1 MLGII
6 GLLIAILVLVVLAY
20 KGVGAFPITIIAGFI
35 VILTNGMDL
44 WESFSEVYMNGY
56 LGFFKNYFFI
66 FAASSLYAKLMEESG
81 AAVSIGYK
89 FVDWFGSKR
98 TVLIVFMITVV
109 LTYGGINLFIAI
121 FAVTP
126 IIMVL
131 FKEADIPRRLAI
143 GVFVAG
149 SGTISMSALPGSP
162 ALANVIPTR
171 FLGTSITAA
180 PVLGI
185 IAAIMMTVMILV
197 YLKWEEK
204 RLRKA
209 GEHFSY
215 IPGTDHKI
223 YEVDRNSLPPAGI
236 SFIPLAIV
244 IGMIIGFK
252 EIIPNAAALIVLA
265 MITASAA
272 VLAFFWSRIK
282 DKKTT
287 INIGL
292 SGAIGAIAGPCAVVA
307 FGAIVQKSSSFIDVV
322 GWINGL
328 RMNPYWTSTIA
339 TAIMSGVTGSA
350 SGGLTITL
358 QTFAEQFKTSGANLS
373 ILHRLISI
381 ASGSL
386 GSLPHGS
393 GFFLMFEWLGLTHKE
408 CYRFVGVVAVIIP
421 LITFVVLTT
430 AVIAMGL

>member
-6 GLLIAILVLVVLAY
+6 GLLLAILVLVVLAY
-20 KGVGAFPITIIAGFI
+20 RGVGAFPITILAGFM
-35 VILTNGMDL
+35 VIITNGMSIWD
-44 WESFSEVYMNGY
+44 SFSEVYMGGY
-56 LGFFKNYFFI
+56 LSFFKSYFFI

-81 AAVSIGYK
+81 AAIAIGYK
-89 FVDWFGSKR
+89 FVDWFGKR
-98 TVLIVFMITVV
+98 RAVLIVFLITVV

-149 SGTISMSALPGSP
+149 SGTVSMSALPGSP

-171 FLGTSITAA
+171 FLGTQITAA
-180 PVLGI
+180 PGLGI
-185 IAAIMMTVMILV
+185 IAAVMMTIMILL
-197 YLKWEEK
+197 YLKWEEN

-223 YEVDRNSLPPAGI
+223 YEVDRGNLPPAGV
-236 SFIPLAIV
+236 SFVPLVIV
-244 IGMIIGFK
+244 VGMIIGLK
-252 EIIPNAAALIVLA
+252 EIIPNSAELIVLS
-265 MITASAA
+265 MITSSAA
-272 VLAFFWSRIK
+272 VLLLFWSRIR
-282 DKKTT
+282 DKKAA
-287 INIGL
+287 INTGL

-307 FGAIVQKSSSFIDVV
+307 FGAIVQRSSSFIDVV
-322 GWINGL
+322 AWINNL
-328 RMNPYWTSTIA
+328 KMNPYWTGTMA

-358 QTFAEQFKTSGANLS
+358 QTFSEQFKASGANLS

-381 ASGSL
+381 ASGSF

-393 GFFLMFEWLGLTHKE
+393 GFFLMFGWLGLTHKE
-408 CYRFVGVVAVIIP
+408 CYRFVGVVSVVIP
-421 LITFVVLTT
+421 MITFIVLTT
-430 AVIAMGL
+430 AVVAMGL

>member
-6 GLLIAILVLVVLAY
+6 GLLMAILVLVVLAY
-20 KGVGAFPITIIAGFI
+20 KGVGAFPITIVAGFI
-35 VILTNGMDL
+35 VILTNGMDI
-44 WESFSEVYMNGY
+44 WESFSDVYMNGY

-81 AAVSIGYK
+81 AAIAIGYK

-98 TVLIVFMITVV
+98 AVLIVFMITVV

-149 SGTISMSALPGSP
+149 SGTVSLSALPGSP
-162 ALANVIPTR
+162 SLANVIPTR
-171 FLGTSITAA
+171 YLGTSITAA

-185 IAAIMMTVMILV
+185 IAAVMMALMILV
-197 YLKWEEK
+197 YLNWEEN

-215 IPGTDHKI
+215 IPGTDHRM
-223 YEVDRNSLPPAGI
+223 YEVDKNSLPPAGI

-244 IGMIIGFK
+244 IGMIIGLK

-265 MITASAA
+265 MITASVA

-282 DKKTT
+282 DKKAT
-287 INIGL
+287 INTGL
-292 SGAIGAIAGPCAVVA
+292 GGAIGAIAGPCAVVA
-307 FGAIVQKSSSFIDVV
+307 FGAIVQESSSFIDVV
-322 GWINGL
+322 GWINSL
-328 RMNPYWTSTIA
+328 RMNPYWTSIIA
-339 TAIMSGVTGSA
+339 TGIMSGVTGSS

-358 QTFAEQFKTSGANLS
+358 QTFAEQFKASGANLS
-373 ILHRLISI
+373 ILHRLILI
-381 ASGSL
+381 ASGSFAL
-386 GSLPHGS
+386 LPHCS
-393 GFFLMFEWLGLTHKE
+393 AFFLMFGWLGLTHKE
-408 CYRFVGVVAVIIP
+408 GYRFVGVVGVIIP
-421 LITFVVLTT
+421 FITLVVLTT
-430 AVIAMGL
+430 SVIAMGL